1 VKISNGKWTINDN
14 AKTEFWF
21 MKGKNIICATGEN
34 LIKVSPKTLNTESAI
49 SLKESVKQLKNED
62 FHKNFSCLKTK
73 DKLFFLLMKNKDKNS
88 RAGIYLRE
96 LDDNDHLKANQFY
109 WELWTEPSG
118 ASLIFVQCIIGL

>member
-62 FHKNFSCLKTK
+62 FHKNFFMPENKGQTLFPAHEEQRLKTAEQV
-73 DKLFFLLMKNKDKNS
+73 F
-88 RAGIYLRE
+88 IYV
-96 LDDNDHLKANQFY
+96 NWMITDHLKAIN
-109 WELWTEPSG
+109 LLGTMDGTSG